1 MTKRNIIKIDE
12 EKCNGCGQCVTACA
26 EGAIQII
33 DGKARLVSE
42 IYCDGL
48 GDCIG
53 QCPED
58 ALTIEQR
65 EANPFDA
72 QAVQQHLADAPSD
85 AEAQSDTEAQQVS
98 TAQAQGQGPALPCGC
113 PGAMA
118 QTLEPEKAREAD
130 AENQN
135 MAAEPSQL
143 GNWPVQIALVPTKAP
158 YLQGARLLIAADCV
172 PFALADFHRR
182 LLGGRVL
189 LIGCP
194 KLDDADFYREKLTEI
209 FRDNQIQDVEVA
221 YMEVPC
227 CQGLV
232 YLVSQ
237 ALEACGKSIPFKT
250 TKVAI
255 KGQILQ
261 TQEPK
266 ASKVSF

>member
-48 GDCIG
+48 GVCIG

-65 EANPFDA
+65 EADSFDA

-85 AEAQSDTEAQQVS
+85 AEAQRASSAEAQS
-98 TAQAQGQGPALPCGC
+98 PALPCGC
-113 PGAMA
+113 PGTMA
-118 QTLEPEKAREAD
+118 KKLEPEKMCQTD
-130 AENQN
+130 GENQN

-158 YLQGARLLIAADCV
+158 YLEGARLLIAADCV
-172 PFALADFHRR
+172 PFASADFHRR

-189 LIGCP
+189 LVGCP
-194 KLDDADFYREKLTEI
+194 KLDNADFYREKLTEI